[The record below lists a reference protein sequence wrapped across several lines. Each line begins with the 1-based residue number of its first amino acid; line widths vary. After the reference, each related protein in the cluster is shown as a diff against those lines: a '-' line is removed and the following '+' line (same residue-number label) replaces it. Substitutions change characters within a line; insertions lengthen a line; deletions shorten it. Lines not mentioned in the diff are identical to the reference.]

1 MTSWAPSGGDA
12 GDLLETFPCREPAR
26 DAPCEAV
33 LAQGAGI
40 RLATPART
48 GCQPALPGPL
58 LPADRCGRGRQ
69 GGQ

>member
-1 MTSWAPSGGDA
+1 MTSRAPSGGDA
-12 GDLLETFPCREPAR
+12 GDLLETFPCREPIR
-26 DAPCEAV
+26 DAPCGAV

-40 RLATPART
+40 RLANPART
-48 GCQPALPGPL
+48 GWLPTVPPVL